1 MPQLDAALAARLR
14 GDSIGS
20 LDSLPAL
27 EEEQALPPPPQS
39 SNARRGAALS

>member
-1 MPQLDAALAARLR
+1 MR

-27 EEEQALPPPPQS
+27 EEEEKVPTQAQTHS
-39 SNARRGAALS
+39 SNARGGAALT